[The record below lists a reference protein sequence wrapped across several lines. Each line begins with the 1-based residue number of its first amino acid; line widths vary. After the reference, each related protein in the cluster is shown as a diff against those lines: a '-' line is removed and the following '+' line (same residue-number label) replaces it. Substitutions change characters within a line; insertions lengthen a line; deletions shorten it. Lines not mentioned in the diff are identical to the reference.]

1 MVPTAHNV
9 IASAAQL
16 DWEMRPVQHSDA
28 DFVKD
33 DLNAYVADTLLPE
46 MRKVHP
52 EADIVTEVIGEIQG
66 LIPTDTN
73 EAKEIVMALTGAN
86 GAGTVPF
93 GTEAGIFQDYGMS
106 AVVCGPGS
114 IDQAHKADEFVEI
127 DQLDQCLVMLERLA
141 VKLAA

>member
-1 MVPTAHNV
+1 
-9 IASAAQL
+9 
-16 DWEMRPVQHSDA
+16 
-28 DFVKD
+28 
-33 DLNAYVADTLLPE
+33 

-52 EADIVTEVIGEIQG
+52 EAEIVTEVIGEIQG